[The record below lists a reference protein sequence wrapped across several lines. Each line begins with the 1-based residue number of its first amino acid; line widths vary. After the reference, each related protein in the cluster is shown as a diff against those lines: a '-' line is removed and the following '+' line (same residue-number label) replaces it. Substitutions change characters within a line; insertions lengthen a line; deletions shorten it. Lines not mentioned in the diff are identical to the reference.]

1 MKCCIMLSSK
11 YSLNCCTFLIWFE
24 FELKTLEK
32 KNRKGIINSL
42 EIEKPFQPSRPS
54 GPSLARAPAPARPR
68 CLTGGSRLL
77 APALAPLLPLS
88 PSRCL
93 VGQPC
98 RRCSLRTR
106 ARFSLCPAEPTCQSV
121 PNLSP
126 TSLVMDAPMTVR
138 SPATFSS
145 PRLFRS
151 RMPLAHFPPLTCAL
165 NRTLSSPLS
174 LFARNQ
180 VAPPLLTEDCRPF
193 HDRRRAR
200 APSVAA
206 VSSASP
212 SATQDALW
220 FALPRSDLPGPRP
233 PERFLRSRSSPPLT
247 RGSTA
252 PPPFPKR
259 PGVRT

>member
-1 MKCCIMLSSK
+1 MS
-11 YSLNCCTFLIWFE
+11 
-24 FELKTLEK
+24 
-32 KNRKGIINSL
+32 
-42 EIEKPFQPSRPS
+42 
-54 GPSLARAPAPARPR
+54 
-68 CLTGGSRLL
+68 
-77 APALAPLLPLS
+77 APALAPLLSLS

-93 VGQPC
+93 VGQPY

-106 ARFSLCPAEPTCQSV
+106 ARFSLCPVEPICQSV
-121 PNLSP
+121 PNLPP
-126 TSLVMDAPMTVR
+126 TSLVMDAPMTMR
-138 SPATFSS
+138 SPATFLS

-165 NRTLSSPLS
+165 SRTLSSPLS
-174 LFARNQ
+174 LCARNQ
-180 VAPPLLTEDCRPF
+180 VAPPLLTEDRRLF

-212 SATQDALW
+212 SATRGALW

-233 PERFLRSRSSPPLT
+233 PERFLRSRSPSPPT

-252 PPPFPKR
+252 PPLFPKR
-259 PGVRT
+259 PGVCT